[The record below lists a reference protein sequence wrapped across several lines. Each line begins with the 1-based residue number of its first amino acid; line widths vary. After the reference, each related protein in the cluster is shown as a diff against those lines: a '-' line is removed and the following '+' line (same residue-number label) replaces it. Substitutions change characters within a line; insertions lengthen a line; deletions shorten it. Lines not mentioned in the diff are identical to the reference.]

1 MTTPAEPLV
10 IEPTELTYEN
20 DYSMNQLRKLI
31 ISNPNQ
37 QLMLVFKVKLSH
49 RELYQVTPS
58 MGLILPGG
66 KATVDIVLRPFNWT
80 TSAAEKNRI
89 LIQALNVEEK
99 PNDLKEVFDQ
109 GQMPADVKINVTLPP
124 PS

>member
-58 MGLILPGG
+58 MAG
-66 KATVDIVLRPFNWT
+66 KATIDIVLRPFNWT
-80 TSAAEKNRI
+80 PSAAEKNRI

-109 GQMPADVKINVTLPP
+109 GQMPLDVKINVTLPP
-124 PS
+124 PQ